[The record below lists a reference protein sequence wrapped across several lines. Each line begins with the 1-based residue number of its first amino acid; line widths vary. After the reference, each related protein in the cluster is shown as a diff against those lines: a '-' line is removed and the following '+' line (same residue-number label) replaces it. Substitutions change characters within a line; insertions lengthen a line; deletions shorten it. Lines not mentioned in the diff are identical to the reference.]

1 AALLLEGPDGEPPVR
16 RPIELDEARAHVMEK
31 GRRVLGAERIIGVE
45 IALPRQML
53 AGGLVIVDTPGVG
66 GLGSAHAA
74 GSLAA
79 IAMADAVIFVTDAS
93 QDRTRSDLA
102 FARQANGLCRT
113 VVCVLTKTDFY
124 PAWRRVRDLNE
135 G

>member
-79 IAMADAVIFVTDAS
+79 IALAGDGIFVSGGSPGAGPRALD
-93 QDRTRSDLA
+93 
-102 FARQANGLCRT
+102 
-113 VVCVLTKTDFY
+113 
-124 PAWRRVRDLNE
+124 
-135 G
+135 